1 MAQDLKPVTSAIDHL
16 LLGVADL
23 DRGIDSVDK
32 RLGVHAA
39 IGGVHSGAGTRFCP
53 SAHGIILRSSRPIP
67 PNGRER

>member
-1 MAQDLKPVTSAIDHL
+1 
-16 LLGVADL
+16 
-23 DRGIDSVDK
+23 
-32 RLGVHAA
+32 LGVHAA